1 MDKMGWLA
9 DRRTRRLAWLGGVF
23 LTVTAVVAVFAVV
36 LRPTSD
42 SRHSVSTRPP
52 DRVTARPSP
61 APRPPGVISARDV
74 AGREPDC
81 RPVDAAAGDA
91 PGH

>member
-42 SRHSVSTRPP
+42 SRHSASTRPP
-52 DRVTARPSP
+52 DRATARSSP
-61 APRPPGVISARDV
+61 VRPAVISARDV

>member
-42 SRHSVSTRPP
+42 SRRSASTRPP
-52 DRVTARPSP
+52 DRATARSSP
-61 APRPPGVISARDV
+61 VRPACHRRPRPGRSQGPI
-74 AGREPDC
+74 AG
-81 RPVDAAAGDA
+81 PVDAAAGDA

>member
-9 DRRTRRLAWLGGVF
+9 DRRTRRLAWLGGVV
-23 LTVTAVVAVFAVV
+23 LIVMAVVAVFAVV

-42 SRHSVSTRPP
+42 SRYSASTRPP
-52 DRVTARPSP
+52 DRATARSSP
-61 APRPPGVISARDV
+61 V
-74 AGREPDC
+74 
-81 RPVDAAAGDA
+81 RPVSSPPATWQVESPIADLSTPLPGNA